1 MGGGRRGEAEKG
13 EREARERWNKNI
25 YEVVSLCFFVSGSW
39 VIRWHLPTLGESE
52 FPSLYHLIQMTT
64 PTTGT
69 LTDVSRNSTLT
80 VA

>member
-1 MGGGRRGEAEKG
+1 MGGGEGEKRR
-13 EREARERWNKNI
+13 RERGKQERDGIRI
-25 YEVVSLCFFVSGSW
+25 YMRLFPSAFFVSGSW

-69 LTDVSRNSTLT
+69 LTDVSRNNTLT